1 MGLWGL
7 IDWND
12 FSSPYCKS
20 LITGDGFPF
29 ISQSLAMLLFFFYDI
44 PTPLDSIFDFVSGC
58 CSLLMCYDPST
69 WPCFA
74 LSSAAALSR
83 GCLGSAA
90 RSPWGEQEKQ
100 TVMCAGMWVS
110 EQLRSSPR
118 VQVYQLSIRKHAAID
133 NPVEGVYF

>member
-1 MGLWGL
+1 MISARLTVNLSSQGM
-7 IDWND
+7 D
-12 FSSPYCKS
+12 FLSFRNPS
-20 LITGDGFPF
+20 LCCF
-29 ISQSLAMLLFFFYDI
+29 FFFYDI